1 MPKIREINNDWSIVY
16 RINATSVAH
25 HVYLFLA
32 APVFKLCQLGAL
44 RVLLLYGPLWSRGYY
59 DGNEFQRD
67 KTYVVDKVPRYVEA
81 F

>member
-1 MPKIREINNDWSIVY
+1 MPKIQEINNDWSIVY

-44 RVLLLYGPLWSRGYY
+44 RVLFIWTFMESRLLR
-59 DGNEFQRD
+59 R
-67 KTYVVDKVPRYVEA
+67 
-81 F
+81 